1 MSVLDVRNL
10 SVQYLTE
17 NGASEIVKDISFK
30 VEKGEIA
37 GLVGESGSGKS
48 TAMLAVMGLLENRA
62 QIRAERITISGEKP
76 VPGQNAA
83 MIFQDSLS
91 CLNPSVKIGRQLRET
106 VQARRKCSRKEAAA
120 RAEELLDLTGIRNPA
135 LRMRQYP
142 FELSGGMRQRVVL
155 AIALACEPELII
167 ADEPTTALD
176 ALVQAQILLL
186 FKRIVKE
193 TGTSMLLV
201 SHDMGVTAAMCSRVY
216 VMHNGRIVEH
226 GTVEDIFY
234 SPVEEYTRRLLEDA
248 RGGRLTVHRDGNT
261 ENAAGK
267 TGNAYGNPPLLQME
281 HVTKIFDESEGVR
294 DLSLE
299 IRRGEILA
307 LVGES
312 GSGKTTAA
320 RILTG
325 MLRED
330 SGIFRYR
337 GDELGQDRR
346 MDAFGGSV
354 QMVFQDPYASLNPC
368 LTVREALEEALEA
381 SGQRVNGTKRCR
393 DDDHRAT
400 AERKAGW
407 RRRSTGCSG

>member
-142 FELSGGMRQRVVL
+142 FELSGGCV
-155 AIALACEPELII
+155 
-167 ADEPTTALD
+167 
-176 ALVQAQILLL
+176 
-186 FKRIVKE
+186 
-193 TGTSMLLV
+193 
-201 SHDMGVTAAMCSRVY
+201 
-216 VMHNGRIVEH
+216 
-226 GTVEDIFY
+226 
-234 SPVEEYTRRLLEDA
+234 
-248 RGGRLTVHRDGNT
+248 RGW
-261 ENAAGK
+261 
-267 TGNAYGNPPLLQME
+267 
-281 HVTKIFDESEGVR
+281 
-294 DLSLE
+294 
-299 IRRGEILA
+299 
-307 LVGES
+307 
-312 GSGKTTAA
+312 
-320 RILTG
+320 
-325 MLRED
+325 
-330 SGIFRYR
+330 
-337 GDELGQDRR
+337 
-346 MDAFGGSV
+346 
-354 QMVFQDPYASLNPC
+354 C
-368 LTVREALEEALEA
+368 LP
-381 SGQRVNGTKRCR
+381 
-393 DDDHRAT
+393 
-400 AERKAGW
+400 
-407 RRRSTGCSG
+407 

>member
-48 TAMLAVMGLLENRA
+48 TAMLAVMGLLGNHAE
-62 QIRAERITISGEKP
+62 IRAERIAVSGEKP
-76 VPGQNAA
+76 VPGHNVA

-91 CLNPSVKIGRQLRET
+91 SLNPSVKIGRQIRET
-106 VQARRKCSRKEAAA
+106 VQTRRKCSSKEATA
-120 RAEELLDLTGIRNPA
+120 RAEELLDMVGIRNPA

-155 AIALACEPELII
+155 AITLACEPELII

-186 FKRIVKE
+186 LKRIVRE

-226 GTVEDIFY
+226 GTAEDIFY
-234 SPVEEYTRRLLEDA
+234 SPV
-248 RGGRLTVHRDGNT
+248 
-261 ENAAGK
+261 
-267 TGNAYGNPPLLQME
+267 
-281 HVTKIFDESEGVR
+281 
-294 DLSLE
+294 
-299 IRRGEILA
+299 
-307 LVGES
+307 
-312 GSGKTTAA
+312 
-320 RILTG
+320 
-325 MLRED
+325 
-330 SGIFRYR
+330 
-337 GDELGQDRR
+337 
-346 MDAFGGSV
+346 
-354 QMVFQDPYASLNPC
+354 
-368 LTVREALEEALEA
+368 
-381 SGQRVNGTKRCR
+381 
-393 DDDHRAT
+393 
-400 AERKAGW
+400 
-407 RRRSTGCSG
+407 